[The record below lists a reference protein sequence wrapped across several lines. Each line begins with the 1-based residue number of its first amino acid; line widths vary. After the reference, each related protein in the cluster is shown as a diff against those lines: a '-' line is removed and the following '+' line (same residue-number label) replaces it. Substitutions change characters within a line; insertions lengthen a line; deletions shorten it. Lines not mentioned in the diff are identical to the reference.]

1 MKVASQLPGKTDLRV
16 PPTAP
21 RPLPSVEPGAPL
33 QLDGAPQAAKLA
45 APGRTLG
52 QRPAGYRVAPT
63 DRQGIWSRLSARASA
78 SRGRAWLRFRPG
90 RGEGA
95 PPHHP
100 GSPTMLH
107 TDDAAHIRE
116 RPDSFGEHVA
126 RGGGCAGALPVF
138 ARPWFVSPPESSRRA
153 DRTSVAARCGAFDLY
168 RRTWLL
174 TTGFNDLVQLGH
186 TDKLAFVISR
196 LRDRP
201 SLSIPLLG
209 DPPMPAAH
217 SEVEDA
223 ELSHGRSFSSLP
235 PM

>member
-63 DRQGIWSRLSARASA
+63 DRQGSGADSRRGRARAGGGPGCGSGPDGERAHRRITPARPGCCARATRRTSGNALIASA
-78 SRGRAWLRFRPG
+78 SM
-90 RGEGA
+90 
-95 PPHHP
+95 
-100 GSPTMLH
+100 SP
-107 TDDAAHIRE
+107 
-116 RPDSFGEHVA
+116 VA
-126 RGGGCAGALPVF
+126 RECAGLAVF
-138 ARPWFVSPPESSRRA
+138 GPPWFVSPPEAAATRS
-153 DRTSVAARCGAFDLY
+153 DTSVAARCGAFDLY

-174 TTGFNDLVQLGH
+174 TTGFNDLVQLGY
-186 TDKLAFVISR
+186 TDKLAVVISR

-223 ELSHGRSFSSLP
+223 ELSHGRSF
-235 PM
+235 